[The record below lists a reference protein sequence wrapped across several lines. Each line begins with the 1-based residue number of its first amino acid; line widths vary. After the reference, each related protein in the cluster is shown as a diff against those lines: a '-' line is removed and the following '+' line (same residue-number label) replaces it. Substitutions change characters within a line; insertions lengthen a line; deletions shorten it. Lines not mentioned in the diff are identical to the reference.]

1 MGPRQRHSSVPER
14 HLSVLARAALASVL
28 SVIVTSLLVAAPA
41 RAANVFVQVT
51 PSTVEAG
58 NMVNLKASCTDNT
71 MPATVESKAFGTVT
85 LQPQGGQ
92 LGATAMVPAQTAPGA
107 YRVRLN
113 CPDGR
118 SAVTML
124 NVVGAKRPI
133 RGPAT
138 GFGGASGAD
147 HTPGL
152 LVGGGLV
159 AIAAGAALG
168 MFALRRRT
176 RVRRAHGG

>member
-1 MGPRQRHSSVPER
+1 MDPRQRHSSAPER
-14 HLSVLARAALASVL
+14 HLSVLARATVAVL
-28 SVIVTSLLVAAPA
+28 PVIVTSLLVAAPA

-58 NMVNLKASCTDNT
+58 NMVNLKASCADNT
-71 MPATVESKAFGTVT
+71 MPATVDSKAFGTVT

-113 CPDGR
+113 CPDSR

-124 NVVGAKRPI
+124 NVVNAKRPI

-138 GFGGASGAD
+138 GFGGAAGAD
-147 HTPGL
+147 HTTGL
-152 LVGGGLV
+152 LVGGGL
-159 AIAAGAALG
+159 AITAAGAALWL
-168 MFALRRRT
+168 FTLRRRM